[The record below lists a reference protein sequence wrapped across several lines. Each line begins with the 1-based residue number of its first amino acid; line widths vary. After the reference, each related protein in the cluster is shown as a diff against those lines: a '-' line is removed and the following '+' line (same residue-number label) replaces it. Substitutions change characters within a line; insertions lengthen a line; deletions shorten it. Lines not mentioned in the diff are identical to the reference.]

1 MRTEFTPQLNR
12 LYVYERHC
20 LLFIKSG
27 SGIFEVDFKQ
37 YDFDGNKMIFLS
49 PRQYFRLL
57 SGAFSIVQYEFTDE
71 CIADARKS
79 RFLFRHLISLGH
91 INLDGKKPFY
101 LEHLTPP
108 SLGEKDSN
116 LLHHAIEDWILL
128 NPFKATQE
136 EVDLLFDVEEIVDK
150 NFTEPF
156 VLTDVSSQLKEKP
169 WRVQNVIREKLHI
182 TVAAMAHKKKLL
194 EAERKI
200 AFTDLSVKEVA
211 YDLGFRNSDYF
222 FKFFKKHSNQT
233 PSSFKE
239 LFNFSTNDSFIKD
252 ISELIEG
259 NFRKP
264 FKLAFYAG
272 ELAMSEK
279 TLSRKLHEKLGA
291 SLIDLLHKRKLKE
304 ARLLI
309 GSGISVADAAFELG
323 FKETSH
329 FSLFYKK
336 YTGAS
341 PSQQGKGAPL
351 LGRNCPNNSATGVR

>member
-1 MRTEFTPQLNR
+1 MRKEFSPQINK
-12 LYVYERHC
+12 LYTYDRHS

-71 CIADARKS
+71 SVADARKS
-79 RFLFRHLISLGH
+79 RFLFKHLISLGH
-91 INLDGKKPFY
+91 INLNSKRPFY
-101 LEHLTPP
+101 LQQLTRPN
-108 SLGEKDSN
+108 LDEKGIN
-116 LLHHAIEDWILL
+116 LLHHAIEDWVLL

-136 EVDLLFDVEEIVDK
+136 EVDLLFDVEEIIGQ

-156 VLTDVSSQLKEKP
+156 ALADVSNQLNEKP
-169 WRVQNVIREKLHI
+169 WRVQSVVREKLNI

-200 AFTDLSVKEVA
+200 AFTNLSVKEVA
-211 YDLGFRNSDYF
+211 YGLGFRDSDYF
-222 FKFFKKHSNQT
+222 FKFFKRHTNQT

-239 LFNFSTNDSFIKD
+239 LFNFSSNDSFIKD
-252 ISELIEG
+252 ISELVER

-264 FKLAFYAG
+264 YKMAFYAG

-279 TLSRKLHEKLGA
+279 TLSRKLQEKLGT
-291 SLIDLLHKRKLKE
+291 SFIELLHKRKLKE
-304 ARLLI
+304 ARLLM

-341 PSQQGKGAPL
+341 P
-351 LGRNCPNNSATGVR
+351 RINY